1 MLRCVVLSC
10 LVLRCV
16 ALCCVVL
23 CCVVLCCVVESCL
36 CMTSLFPIYFHF
48 YGIQASGVE
57 APYDEDISTPHEKAL
72 GKTSRTK
79 SLSDGANER
88 EREKERRERG
98 KTERENRE
106 RIR

>member
-1 MLRCVVLSC
+1 M
-10 LVLRCV
+10 
-16 ALCCVVL
+16 
-23 CCVVLCCVVESCL
+23 
-36 CMTSLFPIYFHF
+36 
-48 YGIQASGVE
+48 E